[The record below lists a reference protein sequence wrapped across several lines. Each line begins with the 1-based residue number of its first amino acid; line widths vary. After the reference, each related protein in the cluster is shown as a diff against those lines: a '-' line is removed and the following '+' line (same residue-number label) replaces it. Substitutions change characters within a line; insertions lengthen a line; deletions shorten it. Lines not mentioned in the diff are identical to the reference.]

1 MITQGCEI
9 RNYFGFEM
17 YNYLTFARRRQR
29 QQTEAGA
36 KVCGLKAGY
45 TGRHE
50 LLTLQSFRERGRPL
64 YKLSGMATAGACS
77 YWR

>member
-1 MITQGCEI
+1 MITQGGEI

-17 YNYLTFARRRQR
+17 YNYLTFARRRQQ

-36 KVCGLKAGY
+36 KVCRLKARD

-50 LLTLQSFRERGRPL
+50 LLTLQSFRERGRSL
-64 YKLSGMATAGACS
+64 TIHRGAATAGACS

>member
-1 MITQGCEI
+1 MITQGGEI

-17 YNYLTFARRRQR
+17 YNYLTFARRRQQ

-50 LLTLQSFRERGRPL
+50 LLTLQSFRERGRPFIRHRGAA
-64 YKLSGMATAGACS
+64 KAGACS
-77 YWR
+77 CWR